1 MIRIAPRLITGLF
14 FALLAVLVICSSSG
28 SALAS
33 AGTIPP
39 VLTRP
44 AAPSCA
50 CSCPGCDCGCCV
62 VAHHNATRALIDQEH
77 FITRRHMTQEMTY
90 HQRWWF
96 TDFFNEHVL
105 PAEMMMSEQLTTV
118 GMQQMEIVGAILDAK
133 HQLESQRLFQT
144 KVAEAHKD
152 YHSSHGMC
160 TIATAARGLSN
171 ADRRTEATSFILAQ
185 RSIARQLGEGS
196 VASSDGPVQDHSA
209 RIVQFIRRFCDQND
223 ANDTLREMCDSSA
236 PQATINKD
244 IDYNRLIETPMT
256 LQVEFTEGAAAEGD
270 EEDVMALASN
280 LFSNTMF
287 QRFSEQSL
295 SLFNNAQLYYDLRSV
310 VAKRGVAENSFYA
323 IVGMKAQGSEEAE
336 VAAGYIGMVMR
347 QLGVPEDEVFPLLGS
362 RPSYYALMDV
372 LAQKLY
378 QRPEFYTDLY
388 DKPANVARKDASM
401 RAIELMVDR
410 DMYKSDLRYEAML
423 SVLLEL
429 ELMKHQRAVQNR
441 IIDMSEAQKPQ

>member
-1 MIRIAPRLITGLF
+1 MIRQNPRIF
-14 FALLAVLVICSSSG
+14 AVLFAELLILTALFAFPAT
-28 SALAS
+28 ALAA

-39 VLTRP
+39 TLTRP

-62 VAHHNATRALIDQEH
+62 VANHNATRALIDQEH

-105 PAEMMMSEQLTTV
+105 PAQMMMSEQLTTV

-171 ADRRTEATSFILAQ
+171 ADRRTEATSFILSQ
-185 RSIARQLGEGS
+185 RSMARQLGEGH

-209 RIVQFIRRFCDQND
+209 RLIQFIRRYCDQND
-223 ANDTLREMCDSSA
+223 ANDTLREMCTSSS
-236 PQATINKD
+236 PQSTINKD

-256 LQVEFTEGAAAEGD
+256 LQVEFTEGAVPQGD
-270 EEDVMALASN
+270 EEDVLSLASN

-287 QRFSEQSL
+287 QRFSEQNL
-295 SLFNNAQLYYDLRSV
+295 NLYANAQLYYDLRSV

-336 VAAGYIGMVMR
+336 IAAGYIGMVMR

-362 RPSYYALMDV
+362 RPSYFALMDV
-372 LAQKLY
+372 LSQKLY

-441 IIDMSEAQKPQ
+441 LIDMSEVQKPE

>member
-1 MIRIAPRLITGLF
+1 MTRNTAAIFAGLHM
-14 FALLAVLVICSSSG
+14 ALLALG
-28 SALAS
+28 LLFALPAAAS
-33 AGTIPP
+33 APPGTIPP

-44 AAPSCA
+44 AAPTCA

-62 VAHHNATRALIDQEH
+62 VSNHNATRALIDQEH

-96 TDFFNEHVL
+96 TDFFDQHIL
-105 PAEMMMSEQLTTV
+105 PAQMMMSEQLTTV
-118 GMQQMEIVGAILDAK
+118 GMQQMEMVGAILDAK

-144 KVAEAHKD
+144 KIAEAHKD

-171 ADRRTEATSFILAQ
+171 ADRRTEATSFILTQ
-185 RSIARQLGEGS
+185 RSLSRQLGEGA

-209 RIVQFIRRFCDQND
+209 RLVQFIRRYCDQTD
-223 ANDTLREMCDSSA
+223 ANDTLREMCTSSA
-236 PQATINKD
+236 PQSTINKD

-256 LQVEFTEGAAAEGD
+256 LQVDFTEGAAAEGD
-270 EEDVMALASN
+270 EEDVLALASN

-287 QRFSEQSL
+287 QRFSEQNL
-295 SLFNNAQLYYDLRSV
+295 SMYANAQLYYDLRSV
-310 VAKRGVAENSFYA
+310 VAKRAVAENSFYS
-323 IVGMKAQGSEEAE
+323 IVGLKAQGSEEAE

-347 QLGVPEDEVFPLLGS
+347 QLGVPENEVFPLLGS
-362 RPSYYALMDV
+362 RPSYFALMDV

-441 IIDMSEAQKPQ
+441 LIDMSEVQKPE